1 MLCYVFNTSLIPC
14 WKFYFALTGL
24 KKTKTTKTWTLNDM
38 ERKSSTYSISLSQT
52 INTYTLS
59 LSFFSLSLSPPPTH
73 THISMHNSVPKCTII
88 TVLQGPFSV
97 RLSNSNKNW
106 EFPSP
111 KQHYQ
116 RQIAENKLTPWV
128 VAQGVNNPSDQV
140 HRTCSCGDFLHK
152 HTSRSMGDWKTKA
165 YVPSFYKHINGA
177 KHPTK
182 F

>member
-1 MLCYVFNTSLIPC
+1 
-14 WKFYFALTGL
+14 
-24 KKTKTTKTWTLNDM
+24 M
-38 ERKSSTYSISLSQT
+38 ERKSSTYSISLSHRHLT
-52 INTYTLS
+52 HTHS
-59 LSFFSLSLSPPPTH
+59 LSFSSLSLSLPSPQHTH

-97 RLSNSNKNW
+97 RLSNSDKNW
-106 EFPSP
+106 EFPS
-111 KQHYQ
+111 QTHHYQ

-128 VAQGVNNPSDQV
+128 VAQGVSNPSDQV
-140 HRTCSCGDFLHK
+140 HRTCSCRDFLHK
-152 HTSRSMGDWKTKA
+152 HTSRSTGDWKTKA